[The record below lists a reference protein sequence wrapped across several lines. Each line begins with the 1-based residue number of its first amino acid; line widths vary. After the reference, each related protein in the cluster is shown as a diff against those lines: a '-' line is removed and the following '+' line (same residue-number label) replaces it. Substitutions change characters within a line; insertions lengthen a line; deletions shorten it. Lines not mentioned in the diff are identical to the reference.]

1 MFDSLSEKLGG
12 ILDRLTRRGALSE
25 ADVEAA
31 LREVRRAL
39 LEADVALDVAR
50 AFTDNIKKQAVGVEV
65 MKSVTPGQLVV
76 KIVHDQLVATL
87 GADSQGID
95 LAAAPPVAIMMVGL
109 QGSGKTTTTAK
120 LARRLTD
127 RQKRKVLMAS
137 LDVRRPA
144 AMEQLA
150 VLGREAQID
159 TLPVVAGQ
167 QPPQIAKRALEAA
180 RLGGYDVVL
189 LDTAGRTTLD
199 DEMMNEAAEVK
210 RAANPHE
217 VLLVAD
223 ALTGQDAVN
232 LARAFDQR
240 VGLTGIVLTRVDGDG
255 RGGAAL
261 SMRAVTNKPIKLIGT
276 GEKLDALEEFD
287 PARIAG
293 RILGMGD
300 IVALVEKAA
309 ANIDAEKAMRA
320 AEKMRKG
327 KFDLADLREQLQ
339 QMQAMGGMG
348 GLLGMMPGVAKM
360 KAQIANAGLDDKLV
374 KRQMAII
381 DSMTP
386 QERRNPDILKASR
399 KKRIAAGSGTTPE
412 YINKLLK
419 MHRGMADMMK
429 AMGGAKRGPLAG
441 LGQIMGFGS
450 GGVPTPEQMAEIA
463 KKMPGGALPPGMP
476 GSSLPPTMP
485 KLPPNIPG
493 KFPDCPASAAES
505 FLDCRVCP
513 VSEKR
518 SENVS
523 LIRHSGAPRSGEP
536 GIHTPQRCGLW
547 IPALARSARSAGM
560 TVLRKG
566 KPEMSL
572 VIRMARAG
580 TKKRPVYH
588 IVVADSRITAR
599 RPLHR
604 AARSFQSAAAEG
616 QDRAAQAR
624 SRKGAG
630 LDEEGRAA
638 VRPRHAL
645 PRCRRHRQAR
655 EAQQPGKGDP
665 AQGTQGRGGRSAQ
678 GQGSRRRG
686 RQDRRD
692 RQGCRRQGRSGGE
705 LTLR

>member
-12 ILDRLTRRGALSE
+12 ILDGLTRRGALHE
-25 ADVEAA
+25 ADVDAA

-50 AFTDNIKKQAVGVEV
+50 AFTDNIKKQAIGVEV
-65 MKSVTPGQLVV
+65 MKSVTPGQMVV
-76 KIVHDQLVATL
+76 KIVYDQLIATL

-95 LAAAPPVAIMMVGL
+95 LNAAPPVAIMMVGL

-120 LARRLTD
+120 VARRLAD
-127 RQKRKVLMAS
+127 RQKKKVLMAS

-150 VLGREAQID
+150 VLGREAGID
-159 TLPVVAGQ
+159 TLPVVEGQ
-167 QPPQIAKRALEAA
+167 QPPQIAKRAIEAA

-199 DEMMNEAAEVK
+199 DVMMSEAAEVK

-232 LARAFDQR
+232 LAHAFDQR

-261 SMRAVTNKPIKLIGT
+261 SMRAVTAKPIKLIGT

-287 PARIAG
+287 PTRIAG

-327 KFDLADLREQLQ
+327 KFDLGDLREQLQ
-339 QMQAMGGMG
+339 QMQGMGGMS

-360 KAQIANAGLDDKLV
+360 KNQIAAAGLDDKLV

-386 QERRNPDILKASR
+386 QERRNPDILKTSR

-412 YINKLLK
+412 AINKLLK
-419 MHRGMADMMK
+419 MHRGMSDMMK
-429 AMGGAKRGPLAG
+429 MMGSGKRGPLAS
-441 LGQIMGFGS
+441 LGQAMGFGS
-450 GGVPTPEQMAEIA
+450 AMPTPEQTAELA
-463 KKMPGGALPPGMP
+463 KKMPPGVGG
-476 GSSLPPTMP
+476 
-485 KLPPNIPG
+485 LPPNFPGTPGLPGLGG
-493 KFPDCPASAAES
+493 KFPG
-505 FLDCRVCP
+505 L
-513 VSEKR
+513 
-518 SENVS
+518 
-523 LIRHSGAPRSGEP
+523 P
-536 GIHTPQRCGLW
+536 GKLSDL
-547 IPALARSARSAGM
+547 PAL
-560 TVLRKG
+560 G
-566 KPEMSL
+566 K
-572 VIRMARAG
+572 
-580 TKKRPVYH
+580 KK
-588 IVVADSRITAR
+588 
-599 RPLHR
+599 
-604 AARSFQSAAAEG
+604 
-616 QDRAAQAR
+616 
-624 SRKGAG
+624 
-630 LDEEGRAA
+630 
-638 VRPRHAL
+638 
-645 PRCRRHRQAR
+645 
-655 EAQQPGKGDP
+655 
-665 AQGTQGRGGRSAQ
+665 
-678 GQGSRRRG
+678 
-686 RQDRRD
+686 
-692 RQGCRRQGRSGGE
+692 
-705 LTLR
+705 